1 MGTEE
6 AARTTPGSGALDS
19 GSAGPM
25 VPRLALGARL
35 RGLREE
41 RGIGRADA
49 GHVIRASASKISRM
63 ETGRHGFKLRDVA
76 DLLTLYGV
84 TDEAERA
91 TLLALAEQANTPAWW
106 QYYSDVVPT
115 WMQTYLGAEQAASVI
130 RCFQVQRVP
139 GLLQTADYARAA
151 IRLAHPDAG
160 AEEIDR
166 RVALRMTR
174 QRILHRQPDAAQLW
188 AVIDEAAL
196 RRPVGGVRAM
206 RAQLRHLIEVCRLPQ
221 VTVQILPF
229 LSGGHAAEGGPVTI
243 LRLPGGQLPDVV
255 YLEQLTTA
263 LYPDKPA
270 DIERYWDAMNRL
282 VVEAESPDETP
293 TILHRV
299 LQET

>member
-6 AARTTPGSGALDS
+6 AASVTIGRGALDAR
-19 GSAGPM
+19 SAGPM
-25 VPRLALGARL
+25 VPRLVLGARL
-35 RGLREE
+35 RRLREE

-49 GHVIRASASKISRM
+49 GRVIRSSSSKISRM

-76 DLLTLYGV
+76 DLLTHYGV

-106 QYYSDVVPT
+106 RYYSDVVPP
-115 WMQTYLGAEQAASVI
+115 WMQTYLGAEQAASLV
-130 RCFQVQRVP
+130 RCYQVQRVP
-139 GLLQTADYARAA
+139 GLLQTPDYARASL
-151 IRLAHPDAG
+151 RVAHPQAG
-160 AEEIDR
+160 PAEIER

-174 QRILHRQPDAAQLW
+174 RRILYRQQPTRLW
-188 AVIDEAAL
+188 AVLDEAAL
-196 RRPVGGVRAM
+196 RRPVGGIRVM

-221 VTVQILPF
+221 VTLQILPF
-229 LSGGHAAEGGPVTI
+229 SSGGHAAEGGPVTI
-243 LRLPGGQLPDVV
+243 LRLPGGQLPDIV
-255 YLEQLTTA
+255 YLEKLTTA

-270 DIERYWDAMNRL
+270 EIERHWDAMNRL